1 MDNEFL
7 TVKDVAVKLGIK
19 CVTVYKWIREGKL
32 KGTYLKIG
40 GVYRFGKQLLDKYL
54 EDMIERRK
62 NE

>member
-19 CVTVYKWIREGKL
+19 AVTVYKWIREGKL

-40 GVYRFGKQLLDKYL
+40 GVFRFNKMLLEKLL
-54 EDMIERRK
+54 EDMLNK
-62 NE
+62 

>member
-19 CVTVYKWIREGKL
+19 AVTVYKYLREGRL
-32 KGTYLKIG
+32 KGTYFKIG
-40 GVYRFGKQLLDKYL
+40 GIYKFNVKLLEKLL